1 MSRETSNLVV
11 KVNVKG
17 NVEEGLI
24 MANIEL
30 LEARISLGKANSVSG
45 KANQVT
51 QVSQMCLSYPKL
63 SRPDWDYVKVT
74 LA

>member
-30 LEARISLGKANSVSG
+30 LEARISSGKANSVSD
-45 KANQVT
+45 KAN
-51 QVSQMCLSYPKL
+51 
-63 SRPDWDYVKVT
+63 
-74 LA
+74 